1 MREGEPEWTVSRL
14 SRRKQIHLCLAELL
28 PYRLHHLGVE
38 PQFPGPQPLSRQD
51 VCSYIV
57 DLRDVSCSQRQQLP
71 LGSQEDLAHQFA
83 SGCDRKPP
91 W

>member
-51 VCSYIV
+51 VYSYIV

-71 LGSQEDLAHQFA
+71 LGSQEDLARQFA
-83 SGCDRKPP
+83 SGRDRKPP